1 MDHFSRLFVVKVVLL
16 LEKTENKL
24 KKKSSVVHFD
34 KKTKH
39 SSSLRGQRILRYSV
53 GVGTTVKLDLD
64 IFSIKLLHGHFKAF

>member
-53 GVGTTVKLDLD
+53 
-64 IFSIKLLHGHFKAF
+64 